1 MLDNSIFL
9 KNILKMLDC
18 KNEPLDLISQGLHFF
33 SMNIDLIQINLD
45 CNMKFIKMRLNCYK
59 TKFHRKFD
67 VT

>member
-1 MLDNSIFL
+1 
-9 KNILKMLDC
+9 MLDC